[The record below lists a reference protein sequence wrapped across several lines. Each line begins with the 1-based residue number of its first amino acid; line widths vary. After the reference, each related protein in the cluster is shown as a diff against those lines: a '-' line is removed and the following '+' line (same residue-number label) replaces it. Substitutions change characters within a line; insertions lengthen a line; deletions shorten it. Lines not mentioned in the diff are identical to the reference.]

1 MSIRAVRGVLTLTFA
16 ATLFTGPPVS
26 RVEAQTQTP
35 IRVFSGFP
43 PGGAV
48 DALAR
53 VFGERLGEAL
63 GRPVVVE
70 NRSGAGGQIAIDAM
84 RAAAADG
91 STLLVA
97 PDANISVYP
106 HTVRTP
112 AYDPRTEI
120 AAVAHLGRYDIAL
133 AVGAAVPVSDLKGYL
148 AWVKEDRS
156 RGSYGSAS
164 AGSPLHFLGLMLG
177 AATGV
182 PLTHVPYRGV
192 GPALAD
198 AAGGQVPAV
207 MLPLGTMT
215 AQARAGKLR
224 LLAHA
229 GARRNPVAPD
239 VPTFA
244 EAGFPTLQVDGWF
257 GLFAPGGTR
266 PDVVNRYNEII
277 QQASRQP
284 AVRERLRAL
293 DLDFREMSAAD
304 FRAFINAD
312 YERWGPV
319 IRASGFSAE
328 SN

>member
-1 MSIRAVRGVLTLTFA
+1 MNHAVRGVLGAVVAVAVLSMPLA
-16 ATLFTGPPVS
+16 A
-26 RVEAQTQTP
+26 RVEAQAQTP

-84 RAAAADG
+84 RAAAPDG

-133 AVGAAVPVSDLKGYL
+133 AVGAAVPVTDLKGFL
-148 AWVKEDRS
+148 AWVREDRS

-177 AATGV
+177 SASGV

-229 GARRNPVAPD
+229 GARRNPAAPE

-244 EAGFPTLQVDGWF
+244 ESGFPALQVDGWF
-257 GLFAPGGTR
+257 GLFAPPGTSPEVSAR
-266 PDVVNRYNEII
+266 INTLIVQSMRTPG
-277 QQASRQP
+277 
-284 AVRERLRAL
+284 VRERMRTL
-293 DLDFREMSAAD
+293 DLDIREMTAPEFAAQVQTD
-304 FRAFINAD
+304 WR
-312 YERWGPV
+312 RWGDV
-319 IRASGFSAE
+319 IRSSGFNGDSE
-328 SN
+328 